1 MDWPAPIHMNAAMTP
16 SQSRF
21 TVPADEPA
29 PSLKMI
35 ISGSASRPMASTRP
49 AQAAAI
55 VPVPGRPVSFQ
66 TPARSIR
73 PPSSGS
79 PGSRL
84 KTPTSRL
91 ATISWSVSTR
101 AMPVGWTTSMASQP
115 RPARPRDS
123 SGPAP
128 ETRNSLA
135 RRLRLLLDLGEA
147 AQRVQQDPADRQ
159 AEGAG
164 HHAVAEL
171 VDQHGDVQ
179 QQHERGGHQVAR
191 GLAGHLALQAVGVEQ
206 DEQARDQEPVRRDVD
221 RDAERPGDDQPRARR
236 GGRPAGG

>member
-1 MDWPAPIHMNAAMTP
+1 
-16 SQSRF
+16 
-21 TVPADEPA
+21 
-29 PSLKMI
+29 
-35 ISGSASRPMASTRP
+35 MASTRP

-84 KTPTSRL
+84 NTPTSRL

-128 ETRNSLA
+128 ETRNSLPGVCGSSSISEKPPSGYSRIRRTGRPKA
-135 RRLRLLLDLGEA
+135 RA
-147 AQRVQQDPADRQ
+147 TAQWLSSWTST
-159 AEGAG
+159 ETYSSSTN
-164 HHAVAEL
+164 AVAT
-171 VDQHGDVQ
+171 
-179 QQHERGGHQVAR
+179 R
-191 GLAGHLALQAVGVEQ
+191 
-206 DEQARDQEPVRRDVD
+206 
-221 RDAERPGDDQPRARR
+221 
-236 GGRPAGG
+236 